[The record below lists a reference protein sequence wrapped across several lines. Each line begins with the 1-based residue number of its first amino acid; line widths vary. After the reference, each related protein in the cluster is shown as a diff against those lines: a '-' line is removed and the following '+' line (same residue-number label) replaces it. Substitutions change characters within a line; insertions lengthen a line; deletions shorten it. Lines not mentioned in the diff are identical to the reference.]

1 VNLIRNKLHR
11 KKGYSYGD
19 ARRLVITV
27 DAFQG
32 SEADVIIL
40 SFVRTQK
47 SVGFLSDARRLNVSL
62 TRAKDLLVI
71 VGNYDQ
77 LKDCNSDDI
86 KSLMK
91 HVADTDAFYLDA
103 TERKRRYEAAM
114 IAKEKEDAER
124 KHRELIESL
133 KQKQMME
140 EAEREERIKMMNEQ
154 GSCSL

>member
-1 VNLIRNKLHR
+1 MKFAIYLPEQGKTRKLPLLWYLSGLTCTHANVMEKGEYR
-11 KKGYSYGD
+11 KLASELDMIIICPDTSPRGNEVPD
-19 ARRLVITV
+19 EP
-27 DAFQG
+27 DNWQFG
-32 SEADVIIL
+32 SGA
-40 SFVRTQK
+40 
-47 SVGFLSDARRLNVSL
+47 G
-62 TRAKDLLVI
+62 
-71 VGNYDQ
+71 
-77 LKDCNSDDI
+77 
-86 KSLMK
+86 
-91 HVADTDAFYLDA
+91 FYLDA